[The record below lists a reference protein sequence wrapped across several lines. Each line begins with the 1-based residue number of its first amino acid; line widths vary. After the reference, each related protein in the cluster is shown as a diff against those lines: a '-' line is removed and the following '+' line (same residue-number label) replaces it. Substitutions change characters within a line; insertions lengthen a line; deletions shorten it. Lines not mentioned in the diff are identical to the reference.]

1 MAVYLDTNVLYGWT
15 TFTELSRLAI
25 SIVAGQLNQPLVL
38 PELVADEAE
47 AQLERELQSAVD
59 SYEAAEHA
67 LQDLFPVEY
76 THVEPYPDVQG
87 RLVAWRTLRDEVFQV
102 APMQRNDAVEGL
114 RREIHGDAP
123 AKLRRGR
130 KPGAGARDVA
140 LWLTLVRDHRQR
152 GQESHFV
159 TANHTDFLDGDQLK
173 HRLQRDLEG
182 APPLHIYR
190 SAEEFVA
197 QLGDADDD
205 RPVDLDALKARAYDA
220 VRDGLRNSFV
230 VADAVFSE
238 TADLRIRS
246 EVLDGTPTRLVKT
259 RHYTRGEEAVTL
271 VTAEWDLLVRCAY
284 QQVDGGEPDAWYAAP
299 DVRVSG
305 PVQVYVLE
313 HASMNEPAQFI
324 AARLTAAG
332 SVYVMS
338 SGGLLLSGELVGRR
352 DSDP

>member
-1 MAVYLDTNVLYGWT
+1 VAVYLDTNVLYGWT

-25 SIVAGQLNQPLVL
+25 SIVAGQLNQQLVL

-47 AQLERELQSAVD
+47 AQLGRELQSAVD

-87 RLVAWRTLRDEVFQV
+87 RLAVWRTLRDEVFRV
-102 APMQRNDAVEGL
+102 APMQPNDAVEGL
-114 RREIHGDAP
+114 RREIHGVPP
-123 AKLRRGR
+123 AKPRRGR

-159 TANHTDFLDGDQLK
+159 TTNTDFLDGDQLK
-173 HRLQRDLEG
+173 HLLQQDLEG
-182 APPLHIYR
+182 APPLHVYR

-246 EVLDGTPTRLVKT
+246 QVLDGTPTRVVKT
-259 RHYTRGEEAVTL
+259 RHYERGEEAVAL
-271 VTAEWDLLVRCAY
+271 VTAEWDLVVRCAY
-284 QQVDGGEPDAWYAAP
+284 QQVDRGEPDAWYAAP
-299 DVRVSG
+299 DVVVSG
-305 PVQVYVLE
+305 PVQVYVPE
-313 HASMNEPAQFI
+313 RASMNEPAQYI

-338 SGGLLLSGELVGRR
+338 TGGLLLSGALAGGDR
-352 DSDP
+352 DP